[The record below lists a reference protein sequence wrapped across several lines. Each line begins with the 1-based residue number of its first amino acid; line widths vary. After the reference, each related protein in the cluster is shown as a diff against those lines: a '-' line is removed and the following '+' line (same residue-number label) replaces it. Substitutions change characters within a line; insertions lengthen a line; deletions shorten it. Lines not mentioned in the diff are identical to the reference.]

1 MGGAVASAGRGL
13 GQSELGRAW
22 AGSQD
27 AAEGGACL
35 RAGAFGTVGG
45 TVDLTCRKDVE
56 RCRRARWGR
65 SQGLIWR
72 RSLIGFPGF
81 DLKSSLVGGNRGI

>member
-27 AAEGGACL
+27 AVEGGACL
-35 RAGAFGTVGG
+35 RAGVFE
-45 TVDLTCRKDVE
+45 TVDLT
-56 RCRRARWGR
+56 
-65 SQGLIWR
+65 
-72 RSLIGFPGF
+72 
-81 DLKSSLVGGNRGI
+81 